1 MNIALILSGGIG
13 TRLGSDI
20 PKQYIKI
27 NNKMIISYCLKTF
40 CESERVDAVQI
51 VADSRWHAE
60 IKETMEQIDGIG
72 KFIGFSAPGKTRQ
85 LSIYNGL
92 CDIRKNVPDENVFVI
107 IHDAARPLI
116 TNRFIDECFDN
127 VLGHDGVIPVLP
139 MKDTVYAS
147 TDGKV
152 ITSLLDRH
160 QIFAGQ
166 SPEVF
171 ELNQYIK
178 ANEALMPDKIL
189 SINGSTEPAVLYGMD
204 VARIPG
210 DEANFKITTREDIK
224 RFEKIVGGNQ

>member
-20 PKQYIKI
+20 PKQYIKV

-40 CESERVDAVQI
+40 FESARVDAVQI
-51 VADSRWHAE
+51 VADGRWQAE
-60 IKETMEQIDGIG
+60 IKETMEKIDGIG
-72 KFIGFSAPGKTRQ
+72 KFIGFSEPGKTRQ

-116 TNRFIDECFDN
+116 TNKLIDECFDN
-127 VLGHDGVIPVLP
+127 VIGHDGVIPVLP

-147 TDGKV
+147 EDGKV

-171 ELNQYIK
+171 ELNKYIK

-189 SINGSTEPAVLYGMD
+189 TINGSTEPAVLYGMD
-204 VARIPG
+204 VAMIPG
-210 DEANFKITTREDIK
+210 DEANFKITTREDIE